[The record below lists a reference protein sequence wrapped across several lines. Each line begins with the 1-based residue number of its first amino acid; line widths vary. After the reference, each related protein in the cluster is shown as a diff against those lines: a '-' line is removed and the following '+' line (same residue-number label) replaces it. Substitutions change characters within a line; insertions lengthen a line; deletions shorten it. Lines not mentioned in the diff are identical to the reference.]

1 MTLAGASCDRRDTAA
16 RRRSELGLLLV
27 GALVVVFASLLP
39 SLAQSNA
46 LPAHEISFLIGLIGV
61 GVVVQCANRLLV
73 PYADPVLLPVALILN
88 GLGYVMIDR
97 LDPRY
102 AGQQLA
108 WTVLGV
114 GAYVATLMIVQ
125 RSRDLER
132 YRFIMLFVAFGLLLS
147 PLLPVLGGTTA
158 GGNNL
163 NGTRLW
169 IHFGST
175 LEFQPVEIA
184 KLLLVLFFAS
194 YFVEKRELFTIST
207 RRVGNHLLPDLR
219 AFGPIAVAA
228 AMSLMVILAERDIGF
243 ALLLFVV
250 FLGMLWVTTGRWTY
264 LVIGLVAFVV
274 ATYVASQVLTV
285 VNARIEI
292 WLDPW
297 KYVNSGGYYAGAQP
311 VDGEL
316 AFGRGGLFG
325 SGLGLGIPST
335 IPVSTSDFI
344 FAAFGEE
351 LGLFGTTAIVAAFLL
366 IAGAGFR
373 AAIRARSEFAKLAA
387 TGLTAILG
395 FQAFFIFAGVARLL
409 PLTGVT
415 LPFVSYGGSSLLTNY
430 ILLALLMR
438 ISDEGNQPQDS
449 DIGAAAWNSTRLSAV
464 TGTGRR

>member
-1 MTLAGASCDRRDTAA
+1 
-16 RRRSELGLLLV
+16 V
-27 GALVVVFASLLP
+27 ALV
-39 SLAQSNA
+39 
-46 LPAHEISFLIGLIGV
+46 
-61 GVVVQCANRLLV
+61 
-73 PYADPVLLPVALILN
+73 LN
-88 GLGYVMIDR
+88 GLGYVMIER
-97 LDPRY
+97 LYPTQ

-108 WTVLGV
+108 WTVIGV
-114 GAYVATLMIVQ
+114 GVYVATLLVVK

-132 YRFIMLFVAFGLLLS
+132 YRFIMLFVAFGLLLA
-147 PLLPVLGGTTA
+147 PLLPVLGGTVD
-158 GGNNL
+158 GGSNL
-163 NGTRLW
+163 NGSRLW
-169 IHFGST
+169 IHVGGL
-175 LEFQPVEIA
+175 LEIQPVEVA

-228 AMSLMVILAERDIGF
+228 TMSLMVILVERDIGF

-264 LVIGLVAFVV
+264 LVIGLIAFIV
-274 ATYVASQVLTV
+274 ATYVASQLLTV

-297 KYVNSGGYYAGAQP
+297 KYYATGGYYAGEQP
-311 VDGEL
+311 VRGEL

-325 SGLGLGIPST
+325 TGLGLGIPTT
-335 IPVSTSDFI
+335 IPISTSDFI

-351 LGLFGTTAIVAAFLL
+351 LGLFGTTAIVTAFLL

-373 AAIRARSEFAKLAA
+373 AALRARSEFAKLAA
-387 TGLTAILG
+387 AGLTTLLG

-415 LPFVSYGGSSLLTNY
+415 LPFVSYGGSSLVANY

-438 ISDEGNQPQDS
+438 ISDEGNQPQDV
-449 DIGAAAWNSTRLSAV
+449 DDGAAA
-464 TGTGRR
+464 

>member
-1 MTLAGASCDRRDTAA
+1 MTFAA
-16 RRRSELGLLLV
+16 RVASGTHAPRRRNELGLLFV
-27 GALVVVFASLLP
+27 GALVVLFASLLP
-39 SLAQSNA
+39 SLALSNA
-46 LPAHEISFLIGLIGV
+46 LPAHEIAFIAGLIGV
-61 GVVVQCANRLLV
+61 GLIVQAANRLLV
-73 PYADPVLLPVALILN
+73 PDADPILLPVALVLN
-88 GLGYVMIDR
+88 GLGYVMIER
-97 LDPRY
+97 LDPTS

-108 WTVLGV
+108 WTVIGI
-114 GAYVATLMIVQ
+114 GAYVATLMVIK

-132 YRFIMLFVAFGLLLS
+132 YRYIMLFVAFGLLLS

-163 NGTRLW
+163 NGTKLW

-264 LVIGLVAFVV
+264 LVIGLVAFVL
-274 ATYVASQVLTV
+274 ATYVASRVLTV

-297 KYVNSGGYYAGAQP
+297 KYYYTGGYYAGQQP
-311 VDGEL
+311 VDGAL

-325 SGLGLGIPST
+325 TGLGLGEPTT
-335 IPVSTSDFI
+335 IPLPTSDFI

-351 LGLFGTTAIVAAFLL
+351 LGLFGTTAIVVAFLM

-373 AAIRARSEFAKLAA
+373 AALRARSEFAKLAA
-387 TGLTAILG
+387 TGLTALLG

-438 ISDEGNQPQDS
+438 ISDEGNQPQDA
-449 DIGAAAWNSTRLSAV
+449 DGGAAAWNSTRLSAV

>member
-1 MTLAGASCDRRDTAA
+1 MTIAA
-16 RRRSELGLLLV
+16 RIASGRHAPRRRNELGLLAV
-27 GALVVVFASLLP
+27 GALVVLFASLLP
-39 SLAQSNA
+39 SLALSNA
-46 LPAHEISFLIGLIGV
+46 LPAHEFGFIIGLIGV
-61 GVVVQCANRLLV
+61 GLVVQGANRLLV
-73 PYADPVLLPVALILN
+73 PNADPILLPVALVLN
-88 GLGYVMIDR
+88 GLGYIEIGR
-97 LDPRY
+97 LDPTS

-108 WTVLGV
+108 WTVIGI
-114 GAYVATLMIVQ
+114 GAYVATLLIVK

-132 YRFIMLFVAFGLLLS
+132 YRFIMLFVAFGLLLA
-147 PLLPVLGGTTA
+147 PLLPVLGGTVD
-158 GGNNL
+158 GGSNL
-163 NGTRLW
+163 NGSRLW
-169 IHFGST
+169 IHVGSV

-228 AMSLMVILAERDIGF
+228 AMSLMVILVERDIGF

-264 LVIGLVAFVV
+264 LVIGLIAFIV

-297 KYVNSGGYYAGAQP
+297 KYYYTGGYYAGQQP

-325 SGLGLGIPST
+325 SGLGLGLAST

-373 AAIRARSEFAKLAA
+373 AALRAKSEFAKLAA
-387 TGLTAILG
+387 TGLTTLLG

-415 LPFVSYGGSSLLTNY
+415 LPFVSYGGSSLLANY
-430 ILLALLMR
+430 VLLALLMR
-438 ISDEGNQPQDS
+438 ISDEGNQPQEVD
-449 DIGAAAWNSTRLSAV
+449 DGAAAWNSTRLSAV

>member
-1 MTLAGASCDRRDTAA
+1 MTLAGRVAIGRHSV
-16 RRRSELGLLLV
+16 RRRSELGLLMV

-39 SLAQSNA
+39 SLAQSNQ

-61 GVVVQCANRLLV
+61 GVVVQSANRLLV
-73 PYADPVLLPVALILN
+73 PEADPVLLPVALILN
-88 GLGYVMIDR
+88 GLGYVMIAR
-97 LDPRY
+97 LDPTE

-114 GAYVATLMIVQ
+114 GAYVVTLLIVR

-147 PLLPVLGGTTA
+147 PLLPVLGGTAA

-175 LEFQPVEIA
+175 LEFQPVEVA

-228 AMSLMVILAERDIGF
+228 TMSLMVILAERDIGF

-292 WLDPW
+292 WIDPW
-297 KYVNSGGYYAGAQP
+297 KYFNTGGYYAGRQP
-311 VDGEL
+311 VAGEL

-325 SGLGLGIPST
+325 TGLGLGQPAT
-335 IPVSTSDFI
+335 IPLPTSDFI
-344 FAAFGEE
+344 FAAFGDEM
-351 LGLFGTTAIVAAFLL
+351 GLFGTTAVVVAFLML
-366 IAGAGFR
+366 AGAGFR

-438 ISDEGNQPQDS
+438 ISDEGNQPQEAED
-449 DIGAAAWNSTRLSAV
+449 GAAAWNRTRLSAV
-464 TGTGRR
+464 TGTGRF